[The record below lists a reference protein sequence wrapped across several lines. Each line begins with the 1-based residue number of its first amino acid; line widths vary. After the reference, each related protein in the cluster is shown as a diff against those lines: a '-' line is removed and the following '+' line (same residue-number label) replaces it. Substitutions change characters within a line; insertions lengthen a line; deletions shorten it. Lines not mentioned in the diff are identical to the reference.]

1 MYKEELHLN
10 YQKTIQ
16 AFVKAYPFVNADMV
30 MQIDR
35 YSRDCALCLWD
46 SLSVDLHLC
55 TETINELYASEDS
68 RCTFTDDQVQNQL
81 DELRKQHY
89 VISVP
94 PFFQQI
100 AERDGKEKTDFSRR
114 LASCFKLLMIMFA
127 LSDGAVQQAEIKI
140 IAELYSKLILVCD
153 TCHVKAYKDNV
164 NIFDLAEED
173 TSDLPPQPVSLPS
186 VPTPTQSQPV
196 MPKAETTAKSML
208 GRRIFL

>member
-68 RCTFTDDQVQNQL
+68 RCTFTDDQVQNA
-81 DELRKQHY
+81 
-89 VISVP
+89 SSSA
-94 PFFQQI
+94 
-100 AERDGKEKTDFSRR
+100 AEPDP
-114 LASCFKLLMIMFA
+114 
-127 LSDGAVQQAEIKI
+127 
-140 IAELYSKLILVCD
+140 SKV
-153 TCHVKAYKDNV
+153 
-164 NIFDLAEED
+164 F
-173 TSDLPPQPVSLPS
+173 P
-186 VPTPTQSQPV
+186 
-196 MPKAETTAKSML
+196 
-208 GRRIFL
+208 